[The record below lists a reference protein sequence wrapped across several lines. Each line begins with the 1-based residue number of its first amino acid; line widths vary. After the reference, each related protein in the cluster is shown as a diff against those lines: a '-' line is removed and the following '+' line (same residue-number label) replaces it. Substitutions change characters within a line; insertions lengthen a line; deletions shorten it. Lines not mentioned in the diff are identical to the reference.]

1 MHFTKKHRLLF
12 PSSAAKKHDYV
23 SFTLSAI
30 QQSAYYLRVDSEVTL
45 VTN

>member
-1 MHFTKKHRLLF
+1 MHFTKKHWPAF

-23 SFTLSAI
+23 SSTLPAI
-30 QQSAYYLRVDSEVTL
+30 QQSAYDFIADSEVTL